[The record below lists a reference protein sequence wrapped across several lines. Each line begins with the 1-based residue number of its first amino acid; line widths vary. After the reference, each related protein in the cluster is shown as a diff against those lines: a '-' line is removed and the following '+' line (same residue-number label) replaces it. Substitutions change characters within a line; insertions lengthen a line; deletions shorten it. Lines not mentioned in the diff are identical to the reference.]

1 MSVKTAVNCL
11 IILLGA
17 AIMLVGIVQAG
28 RLAEAL
34 AYVREGRRRQLG
46 AYLLGHRAL
55 MVFFF
60 VGYLVVAFAFA
71 SGYKGVGET
80 FVSLIFLFGAIF
92 VLVGIFVQSRL
103 LAEVRQ
109 TLQGILPICAKC
121 KQVRVE
127 GGAQEDPKAWKA
139 LETYIS
145 ERAEVRF
152 SHGYCPSCYEREI
165 RSLDAGEGKA

>member
-1 MSVKTAVNCL
+1 MSAKAAVNCIL
-11 IILLGA
+11 I
-17 AIMLVGIVQAG
+17 LVGAVIMMVGIFQAG
-28 RLAEAL
+28 GLEEAL
-34 AYVREGRRRQLG
+34 AYVRERRRRQLG

-71 SGYKGVGET
+71 SGYGGVGET
-80 FVSLIFLFGAIF
+80 FVSLIFLFGAVF
-92 VLVGIFVQSRL
+92 VLVGILVQSRL

-109 TLQGILPICAKC
+109 TLQGILPICSRC
-121 KQVRVE
+121 KQIRVE
-127 GGAQEDPKAWKA
+127 GGAQEDPKAWKP

-165 RSLDAGEGKA
+165 KDLDAGEGKA